1 MPIKDRLVKNK
12 NIKFDLAEIDIKRMQ
27 AVIDGTLGAE
37 WVSTDEILAI
47 NDKLYDALAGKL
59 QTHLGVLT
67 VQ

>member
-1 MPIKDRLVKNK
+1 MSVKDRLVKITNV
-12 NIKFDLAEIDIKRMQ
+12 NCELHDIDMKRMQ
-27 AVIDGTLGAE
+27 AVIDGKLGPE
-37 WVSTDEILAI
+37 WVSDDEILAI

>member
-1 MPIKDRLVKNK
+1 MSVKDRIVKVMN
-12 NIKFDLAEIDIKRMQ
+12 FEYEVTDIDVKRMQ
-27 AVIDGTLGAE
+27 AVIDGSLDPE
-37 WVSTDEILAI
+37 WVSEDEILAL